1 MTLYDFYKIKSD
13 GLNDDIS
20 DNYIDIAISISIDSD
35 FEKSGEYKN
44 LIDFTVL
51 LMKKSEIECI
61 NGDVIVCKFSDII
74 NNNIDSFKKFIR
86 DNWVDSMQYVLSD
99 DSIEHGDFHYE
110 ILKEFDNVVIGNY
123 GEKINKKYLELL
135 KACK

>member
-1 MTLYDFYKIKSD
+1 MTLYDLYKIKSD

-35 FEKSGEYKN
+35 FEKSSEYKN
-44 LIDFTVL
+44 LIEFTVL

-61 NGDVIVCKFSDII
+61 NGSVIVCKFSDII
-74 NNNIDSFKKFIR
+74 NNNMDLFRKFIR
-86 DNWVDSMQYVLSD
+86 DNWVDSMQYVCSD

-110 ILKEFDNVVIGNY
+110 ILKEFNNVVIGNY
-123 GEKINKKYLELL
+123 SERINKKYLDLL